1 MDDADRALWS
11 AVDAFFDE
19 ALIGADPV
27 LEATLAATEAA
38 GMPMIAV
45 SPGQG
50 RLLAILCQS
59 IGARRVLELG
69 TLGGYST
76 IWMART
82 LPPGGEVVTIEA
94 MPTHAE
100 VARRNI
106 VAAGLADS
114 VDIRIGAGLSVLPL
128 LANEKGSPFD
138 FAFIDADKANIPAY
152 FDWAVRLSRPGALI
166 VVDNVP
172 RGGAVIDP
180 SNSAADV
187 QGVRALRSA
196 LADDRRVTATVV
208 QTVGGK
214 GYDGFILARVI

>member
-59 IGARRVLELG
+59 AGARRVLELG

-106 VAAGLADS
+106 AAAGLADR

-128 LANEKGSPFD
+128 LASEKSAPFD
-138 FAFIDADKANIPAY
+138 FAFIDADKANIAAY

-172 RGGAVIDP
+172 RGGAVIDA

-187 QGVRALRSA
+187 QGVRTLRSA
-196 LADDRRVTATVV
+196 LATDRRVTATVV
-208 QTVGGK
+208 QTVGTK
-214 GYDGFILARVI
+214 GYDGFILARVV

>member
-50 RLLAILCQS
+50 RLLAILCQTV
-59 IGARRVLELG
+59 GARRVLELG

-82 LPPGGEVVTIEA
+82 LPPSGEVVTIEA

-106 VAAGLADS
+106 AAAGLADR

-128 LANEKGSPFD
+128 LASEKSVPFD
-138 FAFIDADKANIPAY
+138 FAFIDADKANIAAY

-172 RGGAVIDP
+172 RGGAVIDA

-187 QGVRALRSA
+187 EGVRTLRSA
-196 LADDRRVTATVV
+196 LATDRRVTATVV
-208 QTVGGK
+208 QTVGTK
-214 GYDGFILARVI
+214 GYDGFILARVV